1 MVVKYN
7 CACRSIGVQQKKNNN
22 KIRLLFSKQCDV
34 LFFEPVF
41 MLLDQEQVLC
51 KTNRWN
57 FILEKKTYISYEEN
71 RLNLHA
77 RYAYVTADEEHSW
90 PFETEMDAIRR
101 SSTPRK
107 LQQNTGIQS
116 SSPEH
121 TIRSL
126 SSLPLR
132 NICVRLQF
140 ALTTQEIKQ
149 FGARLNKLY

>member
-7 CACRSIGVQQKKNNN
+7 YACRSIGVQQKK
-22 KIRLLFSKQCDV
+22 KKRLLFSKQCDV

-41 MLLDQEQVLC
+41 MLLGQEQVLC

-57 FILEKKTYISYEEN
+57 LKKKKKTYISYEDN

-90 PFETEMDAIRR
+90 PFETEMDAISR
-101 SSTPRK
+101 SSAPRK

-132 NICVRLQF
+132 NICMRLQF

-149 FGARLNKLY
+149 FGARLNELY